1 MRKSMT
7 LLVNYLTLLIKGVLI
22 GCADIIPGISGSSVA
37 LMTGVYTD
45 LIQSIK
51 SINQE
56 FIMLILKLRF
66 NTALEHI
73 NGKLL
78 IPILAGIPIGIF
90 LMSNAVSVLMT
101 NYSTV
106 VYATL
111 LGLLTGTS
119 FLLAKQIQNI
129 KITTVIAAISGATGV
144 MSIQNLVPSGFEA
157 SYLTF
162 ILAGV
167 IAGCFMILPGISGSL
182 MLVTMGIY
190 TDVISAITNLNISL
204 LCCLGVGVISSIA
217 VMSRAIISMFQN
229 TPNAFLALMI
239 GLMLGSIPAIW
250 PWDTYSRIQWES
262 GAYFTNDIFVGITFV
277 IIGFIFPVLLAVK
290 NNRTNNS

>member
-45 LIQSIK
+45 LIRSIK

-56 FIMLILKLRF
+56 FILLILKLRF

-90 LMSNAVSVLMT
+90 LMSNAVSVLMS

-157 SYLTF
+157 SYPTF
-162 ILAGV
+162 IVAGA

-190 TDVISAITNLNISL
+190 TDVISAITDLNISL
-204 LCCLGVGVISSIA
+204 LCCLGIGVISSIA

-229 TPNAFLALMI
+229 TPNAFPALMI

-250 PWDTYSRIQWES
+250 PWDNYSRIHWES

>member
-45 LIQSIK
+45 LIRSIK

-56 FIMLILKLRF
+56 FILLILKLRF

-90 LMSNAVSVLMT
+90 LMSNAVSVLMS

-129 KITTVIAAISGATGV
+129 KISTILESILGAIGV
-144 MSIQNLVPSGFEA
+144 MTIQN
-157 SYLTF
+157 
-162 ILAGV
+162 
-167 IAGCFMILPGISGSL
+167 
-182 MLVTMGIY
+182 
-190 TDVISAITNLNISL
+190 
-204 LCCLGVGVISSIA
+204 
-217 VMSRAIISMFQN
+217 
-229 TPNAFLALMI
+229 
-239 GLMLGSIPAIW
+239 
-250 PWDTYSRIQWES
+250 
-262 GAYFTNDIFVGITFV
+262 
-277 IIGFIFPVLLAVK
+277 
-290 NNRTNNS
+290 

>member
-45 LIQSIK
+45 LIRSIK

-56 FIMLILKLRF
+56 FILLILKLRF

-90 LMSNAVSVLMT
+90 LMSNAVSVLMS

-129 KITTVIAAISGATGV
+129 KISTIVASILGATGV
-144 MSIQNLVPSGFEA
+144 MTIQNLMPSGFEA
-157 SYLTF
+157 SYATF
-162 ILAGV
+162 IIAGV

-182 MLVTMGIY
+182 ILVTMGIY
-190 TDVISAITNLNISL
+190 TDVISAITDLNISL
-204 LCCLGVGVISSIA
+204 LCCLGIGVISSIA

-239 GLMLGSIPAIW
+239 GLMLGLSLIHI
-250 PWDTYSRIQWES
+250 
-262 GAYFTNDIFVGITFV
+262 
-277 IIGFIFPVLLAVK
+277 
-290 NNRTNNS
+290 

>member
-7 LLVNYLTLLIKGVLI
+7 LLVNYLILLIKGVLI

-51 SINQE
+51 SINKE
-56 FIMLILKLRF
+56 FILLILKLRF

-90 LMSNAVSVLMT
+90 LMSNAVSVLMS

-129 KITTVIAAISGATGV
+129 KISTIVASILGATGV
-144 MSIQNLVPSGFEA
+144 MTIQNLMPSGFEA
-157 SYLTF
+157 SYATF
-162 ILAGV
+162 IIAGV

-182 MLVTMGIY
+182 ILVTMGIY
-190 TDVISAITNLNISL
+190 TDVISAITDLNISL
-204 LCCLGVGVISSIA
+204 LCCLGIGVISSIA

>member
-45 LIQSIK
+45 LIRSIK

-56 FIMLILKLRF
+56 FILLILKLRF

-90 LMSNAVSVLMT
+90 LMSNAVSVLMS

-111 LGLLTGTS
+111 LGLLAGTS

-129 KITTVIAAISGATGV
+129 KISTIVASILGATGV
-144 MSIQNLVPSGFEA
+144 MTIQNLMPSGFEA
-157 SYLTF
+157 SYATF
-162 ILAGV
+162 IIAGV

-182 MLVTMGIY
+182 ILVTMGIY
-190 TDVISAITNLNISL
+190 TDVISAITDLNISL
-204 LCCLGVGVISSIA
+204 LCCLGIGVISSIA

-239 GLMLGSIPAIW
+239 GLMLGSIPVIW

-290 NNRTNNS
+290 NNRTNDS

>member
-1 MRKSMT
+1 
-7 LLVNYLTLLIKGVLI
+7 
-22 GCADIIPGISGSSVA
+22 
-37 LMTGVYTD
+37 
-45 LIQSIK
+45 
-51 SINQE
+51 
-56 FIMLILKLRF
+56 
-66 NTALEHI
+66 
-73 NGKLL
+73 
-78 IPILAGIPIGIF
+78 
-90 LMSNAVSVLMT
+90 MSNAVSVLMS

-129 KITTVIAAISGATGV
+129 KISTIVASILGATGV
-144 MSIQNLVPSGFEA
+144 MTIQNLMPSGFEA
-157 SYLTF
+157 SYATF
-162 ILAGV
+162 IIAGV

-182 MLVTMGIY
+182 ILVTMGIY
-190 TDVISAITNLNISL
+190 TDVISAITDLNISL
-204 LCCLGVGVISSIA
+204 LCCLGIGVISSIA

-250 PWDTYSRIQWES
+250 PWDTYSRIYWES
-262 GAYFTNDIFVGITFV
+262 GAYFTNDIFVGIPFV